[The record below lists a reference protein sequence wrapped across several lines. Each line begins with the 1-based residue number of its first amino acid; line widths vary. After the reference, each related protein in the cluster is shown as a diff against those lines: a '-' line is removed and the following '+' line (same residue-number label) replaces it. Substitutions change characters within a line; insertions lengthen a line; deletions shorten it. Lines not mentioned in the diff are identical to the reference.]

1 VLPALPE
8 NLVAKPTLV
17 WLLRNQ
23 TAAVQR
29 VEASYLTGGITW
41 KADYVMVVNDAD
53 TRSDL
58 TGWVTI
64 DNKSGATYT
73 GAALKLVAGDINR
86 AQDGRRNAKALEMMA
101 RSPSVADASRDF
113 KSEGFFEY
121 HLYTLDGRT
130 TIKDNQTKQLTLM
143 AANGVAV
150 QKQLIYYGAQD
161 YYRTSYGIPMSN
173 QKVGVYLELKN
184 SQDQRLG
191 VPLPKGKIRV
201 YKADASGSQ
210 QLIGEDWIE
219 HTPKDERVKI
229 KMGDA
234 FDVVG
239 ERTQKE
245 WRKIAS
251 NVYEVEWEISLRNH
265 KKEGQ
270 TVTVVEPVP
279 GDWQVLTSTHA
290 WEKPEA
296 HTLRF
301 TIPVAREG
309 ASKLVYRV
317 RLRF

>member
-1 VLPALPE
+1 VLLINP
-8 NLVAKPTLV
+8 N
-17 WLLRNQ
+17 
-23 TAAVQR
+23 
-29 VEASYLTGGITW
+29 
-41 KADYVMVVNDAD
+41 D

-64 DNKSGATYT
+64 TNQSGGTYRD
-73 GAALKLVAGDINR
+73 AALKLVAGEINR
-86 AQDGRRNAKALEMMA
+86 AGNRDDLRRSLEVAAKAA
-101 RSPSVADASRDF
+101 APAVADRDF
-113 KSEGFFEY
+113 KAEGFFEY
-121 HLYTLDGRT
+121 HLYTLDGRS

-143 AANGVAV
+143 AANGVVV

-161 YYRTSYGIPMSN
+161 YYRTSYGMPMSN

-210 QLIGEDWIE
+210 QLIGEDWID
-219 HTPKDERVKI
+219 HTPKDEKIKI

-245 WRKIAS
+245 WRKIGT
-251 NVYEVEWEISLRNH
+251 NLYEVEWEIALRNH
-265 KKEGQ
+265 KKEDQ
-270 TVTVVEPVP
+270 TVTVIEPVP

-301 TIPVAREG
+301 SVPVAKEG
-309 ASKLVYRV
+309 GSKLTYRV
-317 RLRF
+317 RVRF